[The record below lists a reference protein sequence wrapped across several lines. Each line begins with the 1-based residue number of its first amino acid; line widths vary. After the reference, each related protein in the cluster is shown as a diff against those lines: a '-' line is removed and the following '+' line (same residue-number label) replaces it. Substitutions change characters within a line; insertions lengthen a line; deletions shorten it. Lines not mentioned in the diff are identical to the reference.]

1 MGAELPWCSIASS
14 RIALAATARTPK
26 SPYPWKSR
34 ATYALSASQLSACLH
49 AMCRLAGLG
58 NASFSVEGKEG
69 RWRREFGNLS
79 PKELSREDQCI
90 HIRLAGNQHHSPRFS
105 MHHLCQLLHQHVWD
119 SYLVSIISEPS
130 SMSRCTRVKGS

>member
-14 RIALAATARTPK
+14 CIALAATARTPK

-90 HIRLAGNQHHSPRFS
+90 HIKAG
-105 MHHLCQLLHQHVWD
+105 W
-119 SYLVSIISEPS
+119 
-130 SMSRCTRVKGS
+130 